1 MKEVTKHKQLF
12 VLMEYN
18 VRTERREKEQVG
30 SKDRKNFV
38 AYCRD
43 TLNDNGELLLS
54 FANNHDLALVKT
66 FLAHLKA
73 AYHILSTDE
82 AKNISTTP

>member
-1 MKEVTKHKQLF
+1 MKEGPKHKQLF
-12 VLMEYN
+12 VLMECN
-18 VRTERREKEQVG
+18 VRTGRREKEQMG
-30 SKDRKNFV
+30 SKDRKSFV

-43 TLNDNGELLLS
+43 TRNDKGELLLS

-73 AYHILSTDE
+73 ACHILSTDE
-82 AKNISTTP
+82 AKKIY

>member
-12 VLMEYN
+12 VLI
-18 VRTERREKEQVG
+18 
-30 SKDRKNFV
+30 
-38 AYCRD
+38 D

-66 FLAHLKA
+66 FLADLKA

-82 AKNISTTP
+82 AKNISTTS